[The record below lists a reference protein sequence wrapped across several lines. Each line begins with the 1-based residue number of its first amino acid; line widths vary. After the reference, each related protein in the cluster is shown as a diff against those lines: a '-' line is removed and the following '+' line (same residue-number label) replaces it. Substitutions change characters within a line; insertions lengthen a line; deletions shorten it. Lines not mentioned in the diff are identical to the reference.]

1 MKIKARGAAGD
12 LNGFLDAG
20 SQLEGELRF
29 EDTFR
34 IDGRFQGTVRS
45 DGDLIVGGGGEF
57 DGEIEVGRVVVSG
70 VVRGHVRARRL
81 VEITAQ
87 GKVFAAIETPSLVV
101 EDGAIFEGQC
111 TMQPRAV
118 TADGPHEVIKHE
130 VIKGTER
137 PVPAPV
143 PMRR

>member
-1 MKIKARGAAGD
+1 MKVKARGTNGD

-29 EDTFR
+29 DDTFR
-34 IDGRFQGTVRS
+34 IDGRFHGVVRS

-87 GKVFAAIETPSLVV
+87 GKVFAEIETPSLIV

-111 TMQPRAV
+111 SMQPRAAAEPGAEGPV
-118 TADGPHEVIKHE
+118 RTA
-130 VIKGTER
+130 ER
-137 PVPAPV
+137 PLPAPV
-143 PMRR
+143 PLRR

>member
-1 MKIKARGAAGD
+1 MKLKGRGTNGD

-29 EDTFR
+29 DDTFR
-34 IDGRFQGTVRS
+34 IDGRFHGTVHS

-70 VVRGHVRARRL
+70 VVRGRVRARRL

-87 GKVFAAIETPSLVV
+87 GKVFAEIETPSLVV
-101 EDGAIFEGQC
+101 EDGAVFEGQC
-111 TMQPRAV
+111 SMQPRPVAA
-118 TADGPHEVIKHE
+118 TAADAFKSE
-130 VIKGTER
+130 ER
-137 PVPAPV
+137 PLAAPV
-143 PMRR
+143 PLRR